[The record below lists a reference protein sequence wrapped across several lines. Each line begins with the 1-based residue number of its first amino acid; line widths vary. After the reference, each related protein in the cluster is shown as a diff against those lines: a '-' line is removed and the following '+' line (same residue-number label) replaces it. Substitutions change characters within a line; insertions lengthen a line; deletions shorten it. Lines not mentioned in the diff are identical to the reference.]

1 MADDVTRALHRAL
14 TELESERQRLDHKI
28 TAIRAVLDSGF
39 DGQTTMGPRR
49 GRRRRP
55 TMSAAARR
63 AVSERMKKYWAA
75 RRAEKAGKAKARAER
90 PAAKRAS

>member
-1 MADDVTRALHRAL
+1 MPDDVTRALHKAL
-14 TELESERQRLDHKI
+14 TELESERQRLDQKI
-28 TAIRAVLDSGF
+28 TAVRAVLDSGF
-39 DGQTTMGPRR
+39 DGQTTTRARR

-75 RRAEKAGKAKARAER
+75 RRAEKAGKARAKAER
-90 PAAKRAS
+90 PAARRAS